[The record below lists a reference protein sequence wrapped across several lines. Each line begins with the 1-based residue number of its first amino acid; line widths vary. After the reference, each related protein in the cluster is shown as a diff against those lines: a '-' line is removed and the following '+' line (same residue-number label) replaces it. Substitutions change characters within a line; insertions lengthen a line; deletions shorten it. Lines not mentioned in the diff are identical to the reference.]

1 MTSVY
6 LSLGTNLG
14 DKERNIAEAI
24 NKIGELIGDVV
35 RQSALYTTKPW
46 GFESAND
53 FVNAAVRVDTELSP
67 RQLLAMTQQIERSM
81 GRTEKSKDGVYH
93 DRLIDI
99 DILLYG
105 KLHINEPDLKIPHP
119 LMNERDFVMIPLKE
133 IMGNDI

>member
-35 RQSALYTTKPW
+35 RQSALYATKPW
-46 GFESAND
+46 GFESGND
-53 FVNAAVRVDTELSP
+53 FINATVCVDTELSP
-67 RQLLAMTQQIERSM
+67 RKLLAMTQQIERSM